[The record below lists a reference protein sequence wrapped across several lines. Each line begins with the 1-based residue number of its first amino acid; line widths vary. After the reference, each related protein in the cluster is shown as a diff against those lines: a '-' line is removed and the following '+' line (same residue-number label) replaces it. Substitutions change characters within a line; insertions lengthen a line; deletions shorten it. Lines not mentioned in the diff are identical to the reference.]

1 MSEVKPYD
9 GSRIVVC
16 SSGFLDPLHEGH
28 LEYLER
34 SKALGD
40 VHVVIVNND
49 HQAMLKKGTP
59 FMPAAERLKIV
70 RRLRCVDFAILAV
83 DTDRSVCETLKA
95 IRPHIFTNGGDQT
108 NEGVPEAVVCNAL
121 GIRMVDGLGAKIQS
135 SSKLIEHA
143 KAIGNYKLQQK

>member
-1 MSEVKPYD
+1 MSEMKPYD

-16 SSGFLDPLHEGH
+16 SSGFMDPLHAGH
-28 LEYLER
+28 IEYLER

-40 VHVVIVNND
+40 IHVVIVNND

-59 FMPAAERLKIV
+59 FMPAAERLKII
-70 RRLRCVDFAILAV
+70 RSLRCVDFAIIAI

-108 NEGVPEAVVCNAL
+108 NEGVPEAVVCKAMNIQMIDNL
-121 GIRMVDGLGAKIQS
+121 GEKIDS

-143 KAIGNYKLQQK
+143 KDIKNYKKI